1 LDRGCGATEPEAVQ
15 EEAMPVPRP
24 DRSSPLRRHLVA
36 IFAALLA
43 CAAAAAP
50 ARADLTYLPHHLAVE
65 TNDKYGHDCFWA
77 PPKGMDYANLP
88 DAEPIQKPNLYPDVG
103 STYFVAQYVLPE
115 GASLTFHGK
124 FGDQRYMSWTMFGRP
139 GELGQIASADHLR
152 DFRIK
157 PDKGSVNPFLPNGS
171 RKGGPRNYTLHVV
184 SGDIPAERAPN
195 TIYTQTT
202 DPDVRLG
209 MSIRNYLPDR
219 GRDGTGD
226 AGLPK
231 LVLNLENGSKVR
243 GKAACA
249 MLDPIEDVSTST
261 FPAALWKGLVAAAP
275 DPVNAPASD
284 PPTWEKFWN
293 ALYNVAGIFIEDP
306 EERAATYPPDESG
319 GFQSNPDTSYLL
331 TPVSRKY
338 GRLITV
344 SGKMPTFPMT
354 LPDSSRWTPRGYQ
367 VRYWSLCTGS
377 SPVTGLGYDC
387 VYDQQVPLRK
397 HRRYTLVI
405 GRPADRPDN
414 ARSECGY
421 RWLNFGKG
429 ENYPDPAS
437 RSYVDTLYM
446 RFMAA
451 DRGWRRA
458 PQRVS
463 EPGAERQVMGPYF
476 PRSRHWSTAEFE
488 KLGCRGR

>member
-1 LDRGCGATEPEAVQ
+1 
-15 EEAMPVPRP
+15 MPVSPPVRLTP
-24 DRSSPLRRHLVA
+24 VRSRTARIAVTLLGAAALVA
-36 IFAALLA
+36 AV
-43 CAAAAAP
+43 AAP

-65 TNDKYGHDCFWA
+65 TNQRYGHDCFWA

-88 DAEPIQKPNLYPDVG
+88 GAKPIQKPNLYPDVG
-103 STYFVAQYVLPE
+103 STYFVAQYVLPA
-115 GASLTFHGK
+115 GASLTFHGE
-124 FGDQRYMSWTMFGRP
+124 FGHLRYMSWTMFGRP
-139 GELGQIASADHLR
+139 GDLGQIVSADSLR
-152 DFRIK
+152 DFRIE
-157 PDKGSVNPFLPNGS
+157 PDTGSINPFVVGN
-171 RKGGPRNYTLHVV
+171 RRDARPRNYTLHVV
-184 SGDIPAERAPN
+184 SGPIPEDRARN

-202 DPDVRLG
+202 DPGTRLG

-231 LVLNLENGSKVR
+231 LTLNLADGSKLR

-249 MLDPIEDVSTST
+249 QLDPIEDVSTST
-261 FPAALWKGLVAAAP
+261 FPLGLWKGLVASSS
-275 DPVNAPASD
+275 DPVNAPAVD
-284 PPTWEKFWN
+284 PPRWERFWN
-293 ALYNVAGIFIEDP
+293 ALYSVAGVFITDP
-306 EERAATYPPDESG
+306 AERAATYPPDDVG
-319 GFQSNPDTSYLL
+319 GFQSNPDTRYL
-331 TPVSRKY
+331 TTQISRKL
-338 GRLITV
+338 GRVTTV
-344 SGKMPTFPMT
+344 EGKMPRFPET
-354 LPDSSRWTPRGYQ
+354 LPDSRGWQPADYQ

-387 VYDQQVPLRK
+387 VFDQQVPLRK

-414 ARSECGY
+414 ARAACGY

-451 DRGWRRA
+451 SGSWKRA
-458 PQRVS
+458 PQRVT
-463 EPGAERQVMGPYF
+463 EPGTEKQTMGPYL
-476 PRSRHWSTAEFE
+476 PRSRYWTTAGFE
-488 KLGCRGR
+488 KLGCDER